1 MRNQSKGLGFLPS
14 GSLSHREDI
23 VGNARMHCKQ
33 IRRILKEH
41 VSPIDKVR
49 RIHCDASLFLDK
61 AGAGPRIRL
70 AKILFTFRLGR
81 RNP

>member
-1 MRNQSKGLGFLPS
+1 MRCK
-14 GSLSHREDI
+14 HI
-23 VGNARMHCKQ
+23 RM
-33 IRRILKEH
+33 ILKEH

-49 RIHCDASLFLDK
+49 RIHCHTLLFLDK